1 MIRTSRAFWW
11 ALFASLVVGV
21 ISFVSGVLVTL
32 YWGGE
37 PPLAGILGPA
47 SALQSTTPADVRRDF
62 NVYWETWNL
71 VEREF
76 YHKAPLNHQDMVY
89 GSIEGMLK
97 SLGDDYT
104 FFQRPEEAAKT
115 RESMAGTFEGIGA
128 YIEAKD
134 GKIRIVAPI
143 EGSPAERAGLQSGDI
158 LVKIDSAELTP
169 LIAKL
174 DTNAATQK
182 AIDLIR
188 GPKGTTVK
196 MLVQRPPSNR
206 LLTIAITRDAVPEI
220 SVQSK
225 LLNSGVAWIT
235 LSGFKGTTTA
245 ELDKALQTVLITKPK
260 GIVLDIRNNGGGLV
274 DTAQEVLGRFLDGGT
289 AFYEEYGDGRQE
301 EKPVL
306 RSGNDPRAFDVPMV
320 VLINGGSASA
330 SEIVAGALRDRG
342 RATLLGE
349 KSFGKGSVQS
359 VERLSDNSLARITI
373 AHWLTPNK
381 AEIHKIGIMPKYVV
395 PYSTD
400 ARYHIELPQ
409 KYPTD
414 PTSVNDSQLWWAI
427 KLLTTKE
434 SPPSPS
440 IPAAAK

>member
-37 PPLAGILGPA
+37 PPIAGILGPA
-47 SALQSTTPADVRRDF
+47 SALQSTTPADVRRNF

-134 GKIRIVAPI
+134 SKIRIVAPI

-158 LVKIDSAELTP
+158 LVKVDGADLTP

-174 DTNAATQK
+174 DANAATQK
-182 AIDLIR
+182 AINLIR
-188 GPKGTTVK
+188 GPKGTT
-196 MLVQRPPSNR
+196 
-206 LLTIAITRDAVPEI
+206 TD
-220 SVQSK
+220 
-225 LLNSGVAWIT
+225 
-235 LSGFKGTTTA
+235 
-245 ELDKALQTVLITKPK
+245 ELDKALQTVLVTKPK
-260 GIVLDIRNNGGGLV
+260 GIVLDIRNNGGGLLE
-274 DTAQEVLGRFLDGGT
+274 TAQEVLGRFLNGGT
-289 AFYEEYGDGRQE
+289 ALYEELGDGRQE

-306 RSGNDPRAFDVPMV
+306 RAGNDPRAFDVPMV
-320 VLINGGSASA
+320 VLINGGSATA
-330 SEIVAGALRDRG
+330 SEIVAGALRDRA

-349 KSFGKGSVQS
+349 KSFGKGSVQT
-359 VERLSDNSLARITI
+359 VERLSDDSLARITI

-440 IPAAAK
+440 

>member
-1 MIRTSRAFWW
+1 MVRTSRTFWW
-11 ALFASLVVGV
+11 SLFASLVVGA

-32 YWGGE
+32 YWGE
-37 PPLAGILGPA
+37 TLPFASIVGPA
-47 SALQSTTPADVRRDF
+47 SALQGTTPAEVRRNFD
-62 NVYWETWNL
+62 VYWETWNL
-71 VEREF
+71 VERNF
-76 YHKAPLNHQDMVY
+76 YRKAPLNHQAMVY

-115 RESMAGTFEGIGA
+115 RASMAGTFEGIGA
-128 YIEAKD
+128 YIEATD
-134 GKIRIVAPI
+134 GKIRIVAPL
-143 EGSPAERAGLQSGDI
+143 EGSPAERAGLQPGDI
-158 LVKIDSAELTP
+158 VVKVDDAELTP

-174 DTNAATQK
+174 DASAATQK
-182 AIDLIR
+182 AISLIR

-196 MLVQRPPSNR
+196 ILVLRPPANR
-206 LLTIAITRDAVPEI
+206 PLTIAITRDAVPEI

-225 LLNSGVAWIT
+225 VLKSGVAWIA
-235 LSGFKGTTTA
+235 LSGFKGTTTD
-245 ELDKALQTVLITKPK
+245 ELDKVLRTVLVTQPK
-260 GIVLDIRNNGGGLV
+260 GIVLDIRNNGGGLLE
-274 DTAQEVLGRFLDGGT
+274 TAQEVLGRFLNGGT
-289 AFYEEYGDGRQE
+289 ALYEQFGDGRQE

-306 RSGNDPRAFDVPMV
+306 RAGNDPRAFDVPMV

-373 AHWLTPNK
+373 AHWLTPSK
-381 AEIHKIGIMPKYVV
+381 AEIHKIGIMPKYLV

-400 ARYHIELPQ
+400 ARYHLDLPQ
-409 KYPTD
+409 KLPTD
-414 PTSVNDSQLWWAI
+414 PPSVNDSQLWWAI

-434 SPPSPS
+434 SPPPVST
-440 IPAAAK
+440 AAK

>member
-143 EGSPAERAGLQSGDI
+143 EGSPAERAGLQAGDI
-158 LVKIDSAELTP
+158 LVKIDDANLTP

-174 DTNAATQK
+174 DANAATQK

-188 GPKGTTVK
+188 GPKGTT
-196 MLVQRPPSNR
+196 
-206 LLTIAITRDAVPEI
+206 
-220 SVQSK
+220 
-225 LLNSGVAWIT
+225 
-235 LSGFKGTTTA
+235 TA
-245 ELDKALQTVLITKPK
+245 ELDKALQTVLVTKPK
-260 GIVLDIRNNGGGLV
+260 GIVLDIRNNGGGLL

-289 AFYEEYGDGRQE
+289 ALYEEYGDGRQE

-330 SEIVAGALRDRG
+330 SEIVAGALHDRG

-400 ARYHIELPQ
+400 AQYHLDLPQ

-434 SPPSPS
+434 SPPS
-440 IPAAAK
+440 IPTAAK